1 MCIILL
7 KAVDL
12 NLILVYPPVR
22 LAHMIS
28 TSNLSIMATPRPV
41 IIFVPGA
48 FSRPSDY
55 DLVSGPL
62 REAGYEVHVVHHPSS
77 PDVLVNPTP
86 SMYDDADNIHRLAET
101 LADEGKD
108 VVIVMHSYGG
118 LPGTQ
123 ACEGLSRPERLR
135 ASKPG
140 GVVRLLYV
148 GAAIAPV
155 GSSMAGVL
163 RTGMPMPSIEG
174 AHGRPSLWTSISLAV
189 GGLIPLSWTAW
200 LFSPSSL
207 AASVE
212 GLWAY
217 NRNPD
222 VFTDWLLTDV
232 PREEALRYASASSA
246 VAQSVKSTVTPLTY
260 AAYKHIPCS
269 YMLTR
274 LDRVNS
280 PEVQQGFIDLV
291 ERESGGRV
299 DVRGYEVG
307 HCPQLS
313 QPLLEVE
320 CVRRVAGEDV

>member
-1 MCIILL
+1 
-7 KAVDL
+7 
-12 NLILVYPPVR
+12 
-22 LAHMIS
+22 
-28 TSNLSIMATPRPV
+28 MATPKPV
-41 IIFVPGA
+41 IVFVPGA

-55 DLVSGPL
+55 DLVSNPL
-62 REAGYEVHVVHHPSS
+62 RDTGYEVHVVHHPSS
-77 PDVLVNPTP
+77 PDVLIDPTP
-86 SMYDDADNIHRLAET
+86 SMYDDADKIHRLVET

-108 VVIVMHSYGG
+108 VLVVMHSYGG

-123 ACEGLSRPERLR
+123 ACEGLSRTQRLR

-140 GVVRLLYV
+140 GIVRLLYV

-155 GSSMAGVL
+155 GSSMAGIL
-163 RTGMPMPSIEG
+163 RTEMPLPSIEA
-174 AHGRPSLWTSISLAV
+174 AHARPSLWTSISLAV
-189 GGLIPLSWTAW
+189 GGLIPLSWTTW

-222 VFTDWLLTDV
+222 IFTDWLLADM
-232 PREEALRYASASSA
+232 PREEALKYVSVSSP

-260 AAYKHIPCS
+260 AGYKHIPCS
-269 YMLTR
+269 YMVTK

-280 PEVQQGFIDLV
+280 PEVQQGFIGLV
-291 ERESGGRV
+291 ERVSGSPV
-299 DVRGYEVG
+299 DVHEYDVG

>member
-1 MCIILL
+1 
-7 KAVDL
+7 
-12 NLILVYPPVR
+12 
-22 LAHMIS
+22 
-28 TSNLSIMATPRPV
+28 MATLKPV
-41 IIFVPGA
+41 IVFVPGA

-62 REAGYEVHVVHHPSS
+62 REAGYDVHVVHHPSS
-77 PDVLVNPTP
+77 PDILVHPTP
-86 SMYDDADNIHRLAET
+86 SMYDDADNIHLLVET

-108 VVIVMHSYGG
+108 IVMVMHSYGG

-123 ACEGLSRPERLR
+123 ACEGMSRTERLR

-140 GVVRLLYV
+140 GIVRLLYV
-148 GAAIAPV
+148 GAAVAPV

-163 RTGMPMPSIEG
+163 RTEMPLPSIET
-174 AHGRPSLWTSISLAV
+174 AHGRPSLWTSISLSL
-189 GGLIPLSWTAW
+189 GGVIPLSWTAW

-217 NRNPD
+217 NRDPA
-222 VFTDWLLTDV
+222 VFTDWLLTDM
-232 PREEALRYASASSA
+232 PREEALKYASGSSP

-260 AAYKHIPCS
+260 AGYKNIPCA
-269 YMLTR
+269 YMLTK

-280 PEVQQGFIDLV
+280 PEVQRGFIGLI
-291 ERESGGRV
+291 EKESGSKV
-299 DVRGYEVG
+299 DVYEYEVG

-320 CVRRVAGEDV
+320 CVRRVAGENV

>member
-1 MCIILL
+1 
-7 KAVDL
+7 
-12 NLILVYPPVR
+12 
-22 LAHMIS
+22 
-28 TSNLSIMATPRPV
+28 MATPKPV
-41 IIFVPGA
+41 IVFVPGA

-62 REAGYEVHVVHHPSS
+62 REAGHEVHVVHHPSS
-77 PDVLVNPTP
+77 PDVLVHPTP
-86 SMYDDADNIHRLAET
+86 SMYDDADNIHLLVET

-108 VVIVMHSYGG
+108 IVMVMHSYGG

-123 ACEGLSRPERLR
+123 ACEGMSRTERLR

-140 GVVRLLYV
+140 GIVRLLYV
-148 GAAIAPV
+148 GAAVAPV
-155 GSSMAGVL
+155 GSSLAGVL
-163 RTGMPMPSIEG
+163 RTEMPLPSIET
-174 AHGRPSLWTSISLAV
+174 AHGSPSLWTSISLSL

-217 NRNPD
+217 NRDPD
-222 VFTDWLLTDV
+222 IFTDWLLADM
-232 PREEALRYASASSA
+232 PREEALKYASGSSP

-260 AAYKHIPCS
+260 AGYKNIPCA
-269 YMLTR
+269 YMLTK

-280 PEVQQGFIDLV
+280 PEVQRGFIDLV
-291 ERESGGRV
+291 EKESGSRV
-299 DVRGYEVG
+299 DVYEYEVG
-307 HCPQLS
+307 HCPQLG

-320 CVRRVAGEDV
+320 CVRRVAGENV